1 MPEKTTP
8 VSYILTCPPGTYLP
22 EHHIR
27 DLLSKIENNR
37 LVIAAAGLP
46 ERSVSMLEKICKE
59 TNNLDL
65 FLSFESSAS
74 ATVLKDALQKSIS
87 LYPNGLTTI
96 IDGRTVFSE
105 KAFSSAIMDI
115 QNSPECGFAV
125 VRHNSDDTSP
135 SSFVL
140 DILQNPFYPLL
151 TILRNELLKPHTSIL
166 RENLFFF
173 ALPELLLRLSLQAK
187 FKILPPTY
195 IQKIPASSKRTQKEN
210 EQRIMDEENSVLEK
224 YQKLFFEHQFKHLP
238 IKELT
243 DIYQHHITQTMEL
256 FKKLQNGILE
266 SVEDYDQHIFR
277 YCLLAI
283 FSGEIEN
290 ARQMMET
297 SFSVVGERPALM
309 RLYKQI
315 VLNFPFQ
322 DNPVFGSEKVSVVI
336 PLFNQGHYL
345 EEAVTS
351 VVRQTWT
358 NWEIIIINDGS
369 TDNSYD
375 TAKELLERLDDS
387 RIKLI
392 TQENRGKGGTRNRG
406 IKESSGE
413 FVVTLDS
420 DDMITPDY
428 FAVGINLMK
437 KNPRAAWITPKTLV
451 FGKDNHVAWGD
462 DYNFLRSIMMC
473 PSPSS
478 SLLRRC
484 ALEQLGLYREDL
496 TNREDAEIWISLAEN
511 GWTSVVTDAPLFI
524 YRHACRRPG
533 LTDISNISS
542 KEEITSLHPWWFRLD
557 LSREIREKAFT
568 IFPVYRFPDWFL
580 NWDNI
585 NKVAP
590 LFNNQEKFLA
600 AMKEL
605 KESYP
610 PISKP
615 CRWNNGNDDC
625 YLDIREALYGVR
637 SQNKVKTDIP
647 S

>member
-1 MPEKTTP
+1 MTNKTTP
-8 VSYILTCPPGTYLP
+8 VAYILTCPPGTYLP
-22 EHHIR
+22 EPRIR
-27 DLLSKIENNR
+27 TILERIENNR
-37 LVIAAAGLP
+37 LAISAAGVP
-46 ERSVSMLEKICKE
+46 ERTVLMLQKLAKE
-59 TNNLDL
+59 TNRLDL
-65 FLSFESSAS
+65 FLAPELSSS
-74 ATVLKDALQKSIS
+74 TVFLEKALQEE
-87 LYPNGLTTI
+87 LAHHPTGLTI
-96 IDGRTVFSE
+96 IINGGADLSE
-105 KAFSSAIMDI
+105 NAFPSAIADI
-115 QNSPECGFAV
+115 KNSPNCGLAV
-125 VRHNSDDTSP
+125 VSHTPGKNPSS

-140 DILQNPFYPLL
+140 DMLQNPFYPLL

-173 ALPELLLRLSLQAK
+173 ALPELLLRLSLQTK
-187 FKILPPTY
+187 FKILPSTY
-195 IQKIPASSKRTQKEN
+195 IQKFPASSKRTQKEN

-224 YQKLFFEHQFKHLP
+224 YQKKIFERKFTTLP
-238 IKELT
+238 VRELT

-283 FSGEIEN
+283 FSGETEN

-315 VLNFPFQ
+315 VLNFSLQNQPISG
-322 DNPVFGSEKVSVVI
+322 PEKVSVVI

-358 NWEIIIINDGS
+358 NWEVIIINDGS

-428 FAVGINLMK
+428 FAVGISLMK

-462 DYNFLRSIMMC
+462 EYAPINTIIAC

-496 TNREDAEIWISLAEN
+496 TNREDAEIWISLVEN
-511 GWTSVVTDAPLFI
+511 GWTSVTTDIPLFI

-533 LTDISNISS
+533 LSDISNISS

-557 LSREIREKAFT
+557 LNREIREKAFT
-568 IFPVYRFPDWFL
+568 SFPFYRFPDWFL

-585 NKVAP
+585 NKIVP

-600 AMKEL
+600 AMQKL

-610 PISKP
+610 PINKP
-615 CRWNNGNDDC
+615 CRWNSDNDDC

-637 SQNKVKTDIP
+637 SQK
-647 S
+647 